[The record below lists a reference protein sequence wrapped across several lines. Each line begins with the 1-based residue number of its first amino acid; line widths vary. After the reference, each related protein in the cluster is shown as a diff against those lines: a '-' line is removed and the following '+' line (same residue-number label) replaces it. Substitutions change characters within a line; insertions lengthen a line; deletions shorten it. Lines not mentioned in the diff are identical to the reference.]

1 MNLFLQNLFIDV
13 LNMSLTASYVILFVL
28 ACRLLLKK
36 VPKIFSYSLWT
47 VVLFRL
53 ICPFSFSSAFSFLKI
68 PSSYSNKIEYI
79 PSSVKLISQPEI
91 NAGINDVTS
100 SINTSPL
107 GLTAH
112 TGNNSIYGILSTI
125 WVLGFISL
133 IVYSILSYLILKRK
147 VCTSVIVKDNIFQCE
162 NISSP
167 FVLGF
172 IRPKIYLPI
181 GLKRTEQNYILKHE
195 QIHIKRFDH
204 LIKPT
209 AFLAL
214 CLHWFNPFVW
224 ISFMLMSKD
233 MEMSCDERVLKE
245 LGTEIK
251 KDYSTSLLSLSVN
264 KNTIKGSPLA
274 FGENNTKTRIKNI
287 LNYKK
292 PVFWVIAASIIAVM
306 FIAIG
311 LITNPSGSLKS
322 EKNNFTE
329 KIYKYRTP
337 YVGDNSKV
345 ANIINSLPVPE
356 TLHHRKMQL
365 FTDKEPYGIEI
376 AYETTND
383 VKESF
388 LREENQMI
396 FYENAAIIFS
406 LVGNAN
412 YINFVLTSEAKGLPD
427 RTIKLNRSWLNNTLN
442 KNLWQSSISFQGF
455 NTLYK
460 EIMIKFVSTHSL
472 PILLE
477 GGKETNTQS
486 VDDVPWA
493 ANYDKIKN
501 NNKTYYIYEKSGKY
515 YIESPYDFIHEIT
528 KEIYEKLHTLT
539 VSENHYENIKNQLSS
554 DSKKYFLKNT
564 IDNSCVLDEDGLI
577 NKGSELA
584 NKFISDTAKGKKS
597 SIKIIHEMP
606 DSYSK
611 EILDITEIIYDGEN
625 YYGVKYIPTAYY
637 SGTPGFYYKF
647 RFKYIKAFDASIYK
661 FVYLLEDNKV
671 TSNDIDKSMLSK
683 DPKDWVDYHFL
694 YAVEK

>member
-36 VPKIFSYSLWT
+36 VPKIFSYSLWA

-68 PSSYSNKIEYI
+68 PSSHSNKIEYI
-79 PSSVKLISQPEI
+79 PSSVKLISQP
-91 NAGINDVTS
+91 GINTGINYVNS
-100 SINTSPL
+100 SINTSLP
-107 GLTAH
+107 GLTTHA
-112 TGNNSIYGILSTI
+112 GNNSIYGILSTI

-133 IVYSILSYLILKRK
+133 IVYSILSYLILKHK

-181 GLKRTEQNYILKHE
+181 GLKKTEQNYILKHE
-195 QIHIKRFDH
+195 QIHIKRFDY

-214 CLHWFNPFVW
+214 CLHWFNPLVW

-245 LGTEIK
+245 FGTQIK

-264 KNTIKGSPLA
+264 KNTMKGNPLA

-292 PVFWVIAASIIAVM
+292 PVFWVIAASIIAVI

-345 ANIINSLPVPE
+345 LNIINSLPVPE
-356 TLHHRKMQL
+356 TLHHAKIQL
-365 FTDKEPYGIEI
+365 FTDKEPYGIQI
-376 AYETTND
+376 TYETTND

-388 LREENQMI
+388 LRKENQLI
-396 FYENAAIIFS
+396 FDENAAIIFS
-406 LVGNAN
+406 LVGNAD
-412 YINFVLTSEAKGLPD
+412 YIDFVLKTEGQFD
-427 RTIKLNRSWLNNTLN
+427 RTIKITRSWLNNTLG
-442 KNLWQSSISFQGF
+442 KDLWQSSISFQGF

-460 EIMIKFVSTHSL
+460 EIMTKFITTYSL

-477 GGKETNTQS
+477 EGKKTNTES
-486 VDDVPWA
+486 VNDVPLA
-493 ANYDKIKN
+493 ADYDKIKN
-501 NNKTYYIYEKSGKY
+501 NNETYYIYEKNGKY
-515 YIESPYDFIHEIT
+515 YVEKPYEFIHEIT
-528 KEIYEKLHTLT
+528 KETYEKLHTLI
-539 VSENHYENIKNQLSS
+539 VSENYYENIKNQLSL
-554 DSKKYFLKNT
+554 DSKKYFLQNT
-564 IDNSCVLDEDGLI
+564 IDNSCILDGEGLI
-577 NKGSELA
+577 NKGSELT
-584 NKFISDTAKGKKS
+584 NKFISDTEKGKKS
-597 SIKIIHEMP
+597 SIKIIHQMP

-611 EILDITEIIYDGEN
+611 EILDITEVIYDGEN
-625 YYGVKYIPTAYY
+625 YYGVKYIPAAYY

-647 RFKYIKAFDASIYK
+647 RFKYIKTFDISTYK
-661 FVYLLEDNKV
+661 FVFLLEDNKV
-671 TSNDIDKSMLSK
+671 TYDDIYKTGLSR
-683 DPKDWVDYHFL
+683 DPKDWVDYHRL

>member
-1 MNLFLQNLFIDV
+1 MNLFLQNLFIDI

-36 VPKIFSYSLWT
+36 APKIFSYSLWS

-79 PSSVKLISQPEI
+79 PSSVKLISQPEV
-91 NAGINDVTS
+91 NTGINDVNS
-100 SINTSPL
+100 SINTSLL
-107 GLTAH
+107 GLTTHA
-112 TGNNSIYGILSTI
+112 GNNSIYGILSTI

-133 IVYSILSYLILKRK
+133 IVYSILSYLILKHK

-172 IRPKIYLPI
+172 VRPKIYLPI
-181 GLKRTEQNYILKHE
+181 GLEKTEQNYILKHE
-195 QIHIKRFDH
+195 QVHVKRFDY
-204 LIKPT
+204 LIKPI

-214 CLHWFNPFVW
+214 CLHWFNPLVW
-224 ISFMLMSKD
+224 ISFMLMNKD

-245 LGTEIK
+245 FGTHIK
-251 KDYSTSLLSLSVN
+251 KDYSTSLLLLSVN
-264 KNTIKGSPLA
+264 KNTIKGNPLA

-292 PVFWVIAASIIAVM
+292 PVFWVMASSIIAVI
-306 FIAIG
+306 FISIG
-311 LITNPSGSLKS
+311 LITNPLGSLKP
-322 EKNNFTE
+322 EENDFTE

-345 ANIINSLPVPE
+345 LNIINSLPVPE
-356 TLHHRKMQL
+356 TLHHRKIQL
-365 FTDKEPYGIEI
+365 FTDKKPYGIQI
-376 AYETTND
+376 TYETTND

-388 LREENQMI
+388 LRKENQLI
-396 FYENAAIIFS
+396 FDENAAIIFS
-406 LVGNAN
+406 LVGNAD
-412 YINFVLTSEAKGLPD
+412 YIDFVLKTEGQFD
-427 RTIKLNRSWLNNTLN
+427 RTIKIDRTWLNNSLD

-455 NTLYK
+455 NTIYK
-460 EIMIKFVSTHSL
+460 EIMTKFVTTYSL
-472 PILLE
+472 PILFEE
-477 GGKETNTQS
+477 GKKTNIQS
-486 VDDVPWA
+486 VNDVPLA

-501 NNKTYYIYEKSGKY
+501 NNKTYYIYEKNRKY
-515 YIESPYDFIHEIT
+515 YIESPYEFIHEIT
-528 KEIYEKLHTLT
+528 KETYEKLHTLI
-539 VSENHYENIKNQLSS
+539 VSENYYENIKDQLSL
-554 DSKKYFLKNT
+554 DSKKYFLQNT
-564 IDNSCVLDEDGLI
+564 IDNSCILDGDGLI
-577 NKGSELA
+577 NKGCELA
-584 NKFISDTAKGKKS
+584 NKFISDTEKGKKS
-597 SIKIIHEMP
+597 SIKIIHQMP

-611 EILDITEIIYDGEN
+611 GILDITEVMYDGKN

-647 RFKYIKAFDASIYK
+647 RFKYIKTFDISTYR

-671 TSNDIDKSMLSK
+671 NSNDIDKSMLSK
-683 DPKDWVDYHFL
+683 DHKDWVDYHFL
-694 YAVEK
+694 YSIEK

>member
-1 MNLFLQNLFIDV
+1 MKLFLCKLFINV
-13 LNMSLTASYVILFVL
+13 INMSITASYAILFVL
-28 ACRLLLKK
+28 VVRLFFKK
-36 VPKIFSYSLWT
+36 VPKIFSYNLWA

-68 PSSYSNKIEYI
+68 PSSHSNKIEYI
-79 PSSVKLISQPEI
+79 PSSVKLISQP
-91 NAGINDVTS
+91 GINTGGYDVNS
-100 SINTSPL
+100 SVNTSLL
-107 GLTAH
+107 GLTSHA
-112 TGNNSIYGILSTI
+112 GNNSIYGILSII

-133 IVYSILSYLILKRK
+133 IVYSIISYLILKHK

-172 IRPKIYLPI
+172 IKPKIYLPI
-181 GLKRTEQNYILKHE
+181 GLKKTEQNYILKHE
-195 QIHIKRFDH
+195 QIHIKRFDY

-214 CLHWFNPFVW
+214 CLHWFNPLVW

-245 LGTEIK
+245 FGIQIK

-264 KNTIKGSPLA
+264 KNTIKGNPLA

-287 LNYKK
+287 LNYKR
-292 PVFWVIAASIIAVM
+292 PVFWVIAASIIAL
-306 FIAIG
+306 ILISIG

-322 EKNNFTE
+322 EKNDFTE

-345 ANIINSLPVPE
+345 LNIINSLPAPE
-356 TLHHRKMQL
+356 TLHHAKIKL
-365 FTDKEPYGIEI
+365 FTDKEPYGIQI
-376 AYETTND
+376 TYETTND
-383 VKESF
+383 IKESF
-388 LREENQMI
+388 LRKENQLI
-396 FYENAAIIFS
+396 FDENAAIIFS
-406 LVGNAN
+406 LVGNAD

-427 RTIKLNRSWLNNTLN
+427 RTIKINRALLNNTLG
-442 KNLWQSSISFQGF
+442 KDLWKSSINFERF
-455 NTLYK
+455 DTIYK
-460 EIMIKFVSTHSL
+460 EIMTKFVTTYSL

-477 GGKETNTQS
+477 EGKKTNTQS
-486 VDDVPWA
+486 VNDVPLV

-501 NNKTYYIYEKSGKY
+501 NNKTYYIYEKNRKY
-515 YIESPYDFIHEIT
+515 YVESPYEFIHEIT
-528 KEIYEKLHTLT
+528 KETYEKLHTLI
-539 VSENHYENIKNQLSS
+539 VSENYYENIKNQLSL
-554 DSKKYFLKNT
+554 DSKKYFLQNT
-564 IDNSCVLDEDGLI
+564 IDNSCILDGDGLV

-584 NKFISDTAKGKKS
+584 NKFISDTEKGKKS
-597 SIKIIHEMP
+597 SIKIIHQMP

-611 EILDITEIIYDGEN
+611 EILDITEVMYDGEN

-647 RFKYIKAFDASIYK
+647 RFKYIKTFDMSIYK

-671 TSNDIDKSMLSK
+671 TFNDIDKSLLSK
-683 DPKDWVDYHFL
+683 NSNNWVDSYFL
-694 YAVEK
+694 YAIQK

>member
-1 MNLFLQNLFIDV
+1 
-13 LNMSLTASYVILFVL
+13 MSLTASYVILFVL

-36 VPKIFSYSLWT
+36 VPKIFSYSLWA

-79 PSSVKLISQPEI
+79 PSSVKLISQPEVST
-91 NAGINDVTS
+91 GINDVTS

-107 GLTAH
+107 SLTTH
-112 TGNNSIYGILSTI
+112 TGNNSICGILSTI

-133 IVYSILSYLILKRK
+133 IVYSILSYLILKHK
-147 VCTSVIVKDNIFQCE
+147 VCTAILIKDNVFQCE

-167 FVLGF
+167 FVLGL
-172 IRPKIYLPI
+172 IKPKIYLPTA
-181 GLKRTEQNYILKHE
+181 LKETEQNYILKHE
-195 QIHIKRFDH
+195 QIHIKRFDY

-214 CLHWFNPFVW
+214 CLHWFNPLVW

-245 LGTEIK
+245 LGTQIK

-292 PVFWVIAASIIAVM
+292 PVFWVIAASIIAVI

-311 LITNPSGSLKS
+311 LITNPSNSLKS
-322 EKNNFTE
+322 EENNFTE
-329 KIYKYRTP
+329 KIYKYRIP

-345 ANIINSLPVPE
+345 LNIINSLPVPE
-356 TLHHRKMQL
+356 TLHHRKIQL
-365 FTDKEPYGIEI
+365 FTDKKPYGIQI
-376 AYETTND
+376 TYETTND

-388 LREENQMI
+388 LRKENQLI
-396 FYENAAIIFS
+396 FDENAAIIFS
-406 LVGNAN
+406 LVGNAD
-412 YINFVLTSEAKGLPD
+412 YIDFVLKTEGQFD
-427 RTIKLNRSWLNNTLN
+427 RTIKITRSLLNNTLG
-442 KNLWQSSISFQGF
+442 KDLWQSSISFQGF
-455 NTLYK
+455 NMIYK
-460 EIMIKFVSTHSL
+460 EIMIKLVSTYSL

-477 GGKETNTQS
+477 EGKETNIKS
-486 VDDVPWA
+486 VDDVPLA

-501 NNKTYYIYEKSGKY
+501 NSKTYYIYEKNGKY
-515 YIESPYDFIHEIT
+515 YVEKPYKFIHEIT
-528 KEIYEKLHTLT
+528 KETYEKLHTLI
-539 VSENHYENIKNQLSS
+539 VSENYYENIRNQLSL
-554 DSKKYFLKNT
+554 DSKKYFLQNT
-564 IDNSCVLDEDGLI
+564 IDNSCILDEDGLI

-606 DSYSK
+606 NGSSK
-611 EILDITEIIYDGEN
+611 EIMDITEVIYDGEN
-625 YYGVKYIPTAYY
+625 YYGVKYIPTDYY
-637 SGTPGFYYKF
+637 SGTPSFYYKF
-647 RFKYIKAFDASIYK
+647 RFKYIKAFDISTYK

-671 TSNDIDKSMLSK
+671 TSNDIYIRGLSE
-683 DPKDWVDYHFL
+683 DPKDWVDYHRL

>member
-1 MNLFLQNLFIDV
+1 MKLLLQNLFTNI
-13 LNMSLTASYVILFVL
+13 LNMSLTASYVILFVI
-28 ACRLLLKK
+28 ACRLFLKK
-36 VPKIFSYSLWT
+36 VPKIFSYSLWA

-68 PSSYSNKIEYI
+68 PSSHSNKIEYI

-91 NAGINDVTS
+91 NTGINDVTS

-107 GLTAH
+107 SLTTH

-133 IVYSILSYLILKRK
+133 IVYSILSYLILKHK
-147 VCTSVIVKDNIFQCE
+147 VCASLIVKDNIFQCE

-181 GLKRTEQNYILKHE
+181 GLKKTEQTYILKHE
-195 QIHIKRFDH
+195 QIHIKRFDY

-209 AFLAL
+209 AFLVL
-214 CLHWFNPFVW
+214 CLHWFNPLVW

-233 MEMSCDERVLKE
+233 MELSCDERVLKE

-251 KDYSTSLLSLSVN
+251 KDYSSSLLSLSVN

-292 PVFWVIAASIIAVM
+292 PVFWVIAVSIIAII

-322 EKNNFTE
+322 EENNFTE

-356 TLHHRKMQL
+356 TLHHRKIQL
-365 FTDKEPYGIEI
+365 FTDKEPYGIQI
-376 AYETTND
+376 TYETTND

-388 LREENQMI
+388 LIKENQLI
-396 FYENAAIIFS
+396 FDENAAIIFS
-406 LVGNAN
+406 LVGNAD
-412 YINFVLTSEAKGLPD
+412 YIDFVLKTEGQFD
-427 RTIKLNRSWLNNTLN
+427 RTIKIDRTWLNNVLD
-442 KNLWQSSISFQGF
+442 KNLWQSSINFQGF
-455 NTLYK
+455 NTIYK
-460 EIMIKFVSTHSL
+460 EIMIKFVTTYSL
-472 PILLE
+472 HILLE
-477 GGKETNTQS
+477 EGKKTNTES
-486 VDDVPWA
+486 VNDVPLA
-493 ANYDKIKN
+493 ANYDKIEN

-515 YIESPYDFIHEIT
+515 YIESPYYFIHEIT
-528 KEIYEKLHTLT
+528 KETYEKLHTLI
-539 VSENHYENIKNQLSS
+539 VSEK
-554 DSKKYFLKNT
+554 
-564 IDNSCVLDEDGLI
+564 
-577 NKGSELA
+577 
-584 NKFISDTAKGKKS
+584 
-597 SIKIIHEMP
+597 
-606 DSYSK
+606 
-611 EILDITEIIYDGEN
+611 
-625 YYGVKYIPTAYY
+625 
-637 SGTPGFYYKF
+637 
-647 RFKYIKAFDASIYK
+647 
-661 FVYLLEDNKV
+661 
-671 TSNDIDKSMLSK
+671 
-683 DPKDWVDYHFL
+683 
-694 YAVEK
+694 